1 MLLHVRK
8 LMLCLFLT
16 ALFPFAGGALAGDLS
31 RTTMKVSNLYCGS
44 CLTHID
50 ATLQKMS
57 DVVGLRGDLAQGIVQ
72 VDHQPALSGEKIAAI
87 ITELGYPARIVS
99 EDNVTSQDSF
109 ATSSQDGYA
118 ASCCSVG
125 ARSYGCGSAG
135 SQRYGCSAS
144 SAAWKKLF
152 RPQAAE

>member
-1 MLLHVRK
+1 MLLNLRNT
-8 LMLCLFLT
+8 LICLSLLAVGVIT
-16 ALFPFAGGALAGDLS
+16 SGALADDLS

-50 ATLQKMS
+50 GTLKEMAE
-57 DVVGLRGDLAQGIVQ
+57 VVGMRGDLAQGIVQ
-72 VDHQPALSGEKIAAI
+72 VDHQPSLAGAKIAAV

-99 EDNVTSQDSF
+99 ETKIAAQETFSSSPQERDAAGCCVVRSQ
-109 ATSSQDGYA
+109 
-118 ASCCSVG
+118 
-125 ARSYGCGSAG
+125 SYGCGSAG
-135 SQRYGCSAS
+135 SQRYGCGAS